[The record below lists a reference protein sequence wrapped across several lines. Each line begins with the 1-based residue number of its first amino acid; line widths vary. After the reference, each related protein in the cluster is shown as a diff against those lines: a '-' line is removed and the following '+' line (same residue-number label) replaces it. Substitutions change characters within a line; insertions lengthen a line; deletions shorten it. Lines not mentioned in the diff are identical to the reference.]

1 MFNFEVLNLEVDG
14 KEAEQ
19 KLLELLFKLDHD
31 HCVFTFVLEISVHF
45 LVVTTM

>member
-1 MFNFEVLNLEVDG
+1 MFNFEVLNLEVDY

-31 HCVFTFVLEISVHF
+31 HSAFTICFGDFSPLF
-45 LVVTTM
+45 NCNL